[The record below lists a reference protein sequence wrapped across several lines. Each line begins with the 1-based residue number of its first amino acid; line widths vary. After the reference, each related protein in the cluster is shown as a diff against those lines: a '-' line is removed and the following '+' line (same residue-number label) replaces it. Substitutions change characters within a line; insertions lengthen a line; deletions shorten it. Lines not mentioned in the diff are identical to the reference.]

1 MDILQDILNDPRI
14 TPQLILLVGI
24 ALSVFFVVIGLS
36 GFTASENTA
45 ARRMRV
51 GSVSQGHGQD
61 FDLIQGDNS
70 DPHGLLKAFVPS
82 SKRERSRIGKLLKQ
96 AGIRQKHAIRT
107 YYTFRV
113 VLGFVLP
120 AAFVA
125 TMALPIE
132 TQVQLGIA
140 DLLQGVTWVN
150 TMQVVTALMVLGFY
164 GPALWLRRRIKKR
177 RQAIEHSL
185 PNALD
190 LLQVAIEA
198 GLGFDA
204 AMIRVSHEMAK
215 AAPEISQEFSVLQL
229 ELQAGKERQA
239 AFLDM
244 ANRVGI
250 DEMNSFA
257 NAFLQ
262 SNQYGTSISASLR
275 RFATDMR
282 LDRELRAQEKANRL
296 PVQMSAVMAMCMMP
310 VLLLICLAP
319 MLIRWVNMFGQG

>member
-1 MDILQDILNDPRI
+1 MDIIQDILADQ
-14 TPQLILLVGI
+14 QLPMKYLLLASI
-24 ALSVFFVVIGLS
+24 AISVFFVVLGVS
-36 GFTASENTA
+36 GMAASDNA
-45 ARRMRV
+45 AVRRMRV
-51 GSVSQGHGQD
+51 GSISHGHGAD
-61 FDLIQGDNS
+61 FDLLQGDNS

-82 SKRERSRIGKLLKQ
+82 SKRERSKIGKLMKQ
-96 AGIRQKHAIRT
+96 AGIQRKHAIRNF
-107 YYTFRV
+107 YLFRV
-113 VLGFVLP
+113 VMAFVLP
-120 AAFVA
+120 AVLVVA
-125 TMALPIE
+125 MALPIE
-132 TQVQLGIA
+132 TQVQLRIA
-140 DLLQGVTWVN
+140 SLLQGITWVN
-150 TMQVVTALMVLGFY
+150 ALQIVTALMVAGFY
-164 GPALWLRRRIKKR
+164 GPALWLRYRIKKR

-204 AMIRVSHEMAK
+204 AMVRVSHEMAY
-215 AAPEISQEFSVLQL
+215 AAPEIAQEFTILQL

-244 ANRVGI
+244 ADRVGI
-250 DEMNSFA
+250 DELNSFA

-319 MLIRWVNMFGQG
+319 MLIRWMNMFG

>member
-1 MDILQDILNDPRI
+1 
-14 TPQLILLVGI
+14 
-24 ALSVFFVVIGLS
+24 
-36 GFTASENTA
+36 
-45 ARRMRV
+45 
-51 GSVSQGHGQD
+51 
-61 FDLIQGDNS
+61 
-70 DPHGLLKAFVPS
+70 
-82 SKRERSRIGKLLKQ
+82 
-96 AGIRQKHAIRT
+96 
-107 YYTFRV
+107 
-113 VLGFVLP
+113 
-120 AAFVA
+120 
-125 TMALPIE
+125 MAVPIE
-132 TQVQLGIA
+132 THVQLGTA
-140 DLLQGVTWVN
+140 DLVQAVTWGNVL
-150 TMQVVTALMVLGFY
+150 QIVTVLMVAGFY
-164 GPALWLRRRIKKR
+164 GPSLWLRVRIKKR

-250 DEMNSFA
+250 DEMSSFA

-319 MLIRWVNMFGQG
+319 MLIRWVNMFGG